1 MATFRRF
8 LGLPVSLLLLVL
20 GVTWLSHVT
29 NGARVLLVPL
39 PDTSQCRQVVSIGR
53 ELQTRGHRVR
63 TRIFWVTC
71 QYGPTF
77 LTAPPPPSPPPP
89 ASLSKLFL
97 SQSLHFT
104 SSSSQPLP
112 QSFAFYRIV
121 KSDVTSCH
129 SLHLI

>member
-71 QYGPTF
+71 QHGPTSVSYTH
-77 LTAPPPPSPPPP
+77 LT
-89 ASLSKLFL
+89 
-97 SQSLHFT
+97 
-104 SSSSQPLP
+104 LP
-112 QSFAFYRIV
+112 TRR
-121 KSDVTSCH
+121 
-129 SLHLI
+129 